1 EFYKKAI
8 IENYIIIVKD
18 EDIHREH
25 FIKRT
30 YETQGSRPME
40 KYLKHLKN
48 IRHIQGYIED
58 LAGKNSV
65 KIIDNNNLDNTINT
79 VMDLMFQRVKME
91 FSIHK
96 PK

>member
-1 EFYKKAI
+1 
-8 IENYIIIVKD
+8 
-18 EDIHREH
+18 
-25 FIKRT
+25 
-30 YETQGSRPME
+30 ME

-48 IRHIQGYIED
+48 IRQIQGYIED

>member
-1 EFYKKAI
+1 
-8 IENYIIIVKD
+8 
-18 EDIHREH
+18 
-25 FIKRT
+25 
-30 YETQGSRPME
+30 ME